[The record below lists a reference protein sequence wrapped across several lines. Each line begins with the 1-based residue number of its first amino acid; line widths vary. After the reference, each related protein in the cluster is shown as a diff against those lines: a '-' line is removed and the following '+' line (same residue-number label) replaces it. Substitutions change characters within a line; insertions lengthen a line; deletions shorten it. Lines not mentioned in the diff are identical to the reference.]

1 MSEIINTCSICQEEK
16 YSYFR
21 RITEAAK
28 LKAEK
33 RGYYNLKVGAPI
45 CSKCYNEKIQYDRN
59 EHKKKKEDR
68 PFKKQ
73 KSMESLASITNNEDI
88 FSTEELKREIL
99 KLNKEIEMLRR
110 PINEKI
116 IGK

>member
-1 MSEIINTCSICQEEK
+1 
-16 YSYFR
+16 
-21 RITEAAK
+21 
-28 LKAEK
+28 
-33 RGYYNLKVGAPI
+33 
-45 CSKCYNEKIQYDRN
+45 
-59 EHKKKKEDR
+59 
-68 PFKKQ
+68 
-73 KSMESLASITNNEDI
+73 MESLASITNNEDV